1 LINVPN
7 AEAIAERSR
16 KPLYAISSGELG
28 TDVVQT
34 DLELRRIFSRAK
46 QWGAI
51 LLLDEADVFLAKRSK
66 ADLKRN
72 AFVSSK

>member
-1 LINVPN
+1 MINVPN
-7 AEAIAERSR
+7 AEVIAERSR

-34 DLELRRIFSRAK
+34 DFELRRIFSRAK
-46 QWGAI
+46 QWDAI